1 MSLISGWNYYP
12 AGLFSKKSK
21 FALKSGPNKR
31 RALLTGALLS
41 GVYCSASLNYMML
54 EWIILALHIII
65 RLSQSMLYNEFISTV
80 KS

>member
-41 GVYCSASLNYMML
+41 GVYCITKKSLDDTVM
-54 EWIILALHIII
+54 EVSIEKS
-65 RLSQSMLYNEFISTV
+65 RYND
-80 KS
+80 KSHHYNGFNAE